1 MKLRALIPLAAFT
14 LSSAAHAANA
24 ATATVAT
31 TAAVS
36 AAGVPW
42 TQYRGPNGDGSTP
55 EALPAQW
62 PAAPKVLWKVPAGTG
77 FGSFTVSGG
86 WCFAIEGKSEGEVL
100 IARDVATGKD
110 RWTANLGP
118 AKYDGGGD
126 AGTGDNKGGDGPRS
140 TPTLAGKIIVA
151 MHSDLVLHAFD
162 AVTGTPV
169 WKRDLVKENAGHNIR
184 WQNAASPLYE
194 KMPFTI
200 PANPAVKDSKPQVL
214 EGLIFV
220 GGGGAGQAFLALN
233 PLTGE
238 VVLKSGDETIT
249 HATPI
254 ATTILGT
261 RQIIFYMQDGLTS
274 LDPKTLQQ
282 LWHAD
287 FKYSTSTAAS
297 PVVAGDYIYAS
308 AGYGVGAVGFKISKS
323 GTAWKAEQV
332 MRVPQKPLANHWSTP
347 VFYEGYLYGMFQF
360 KEYGKG
366 PVKAVKLPDGDIK
379 WEQPGFGPGNLILT
393 AGGNLLALTDAGEIV
408 GIKASP
414 TAYKELG
421 RFKAIEGKCW
431 TTPVLSGGRVFVR
444 STKEAACIQLGAAK

>member
-1 MKLRALIPLAAFT
+1 MKIRALIPLAALT
-14 LSSAAHAANA
+14 LSAAASAANA
-24 ATATVAT
+24 VTAAVAT
-31 TAAVS
+31 TAAVT

-55 EALPAQW
+55 EALPEQW

-77 FGSFTVSGG
+77 FGSFTVSGA

-100 IARDVATGKD
+100 VARDAATGKD

-118 AKYDGGGD
+118 AKYDGGGGD
-126 AGTGDNKGGDGPRS
+126 GTSDNKGGDGPRS
-140 TPTLAGKIIVA
+140 TPTLAGDIIVA

-162 AVTGTPV
+162 AVTGKPL
-169 WKRDLVKENAGHNIR
+169 WKRDLIKENAGHNIR
-184 WQNAASPLYE
+184 WQNAASPLFE
-194 KMPFTI
+194 
-200 PANPAVKDSKPQVL
+200 NGVL
-214 EGLIFV
+214 YV
-220 GGGGAGQAFLALN
+220 GGGGAGQTYLALN
-233 PLTGE
+233 PATGA
-238 VVLKSGDETIT
+238 VLAKSGDGTIT

-287 FKYSTSTAAS
+287 FKYSISTAAS
-297 PVVAGDYIYAS
+297 PVVAGDYVYAS

-323 GTAWKAEQV
+323 DTAWKAEQV

-347 VFYEGYLYGMFQF
+347 VHFEGHLYGMFQF

-431 TTPVLSGGRVFVR
+431 TTPVLSGGRIFVR